1 MLKTEDYK
9 RELISILFAQKH
21 LIFWTAWVIF
31 AGAVAIAFFWPPTY
45 AARGSVLV
53 TGKQIKQR
61 GTEALEKGET
71 RLYET
76 KKEDLASEVQIL
88 TSPEVVGNALR
99 RVREKHPQF
108 AAPGAGAD
116 SDPVYRVL
124 RNLKTT
130 IVPASNVVEVT
141 FLHDQPMAAVDLLA
155 AVMDEY
161 LSYRQQFYR
170 VERPSPAFF
179 ADQAQRFNEGIR
191 GKEDEL
197 IGIVNETR
205 VADPRAEMA
214 ENIRLKKSL
223 EALLNGLRN
232 QRIDTRLTLEQI
244 EKALA
249 GEDIQYFSYINNPL
263 ISEIS
268 LKVAALQTE
277 RGTLLRIYQPGS
289 DKVTAVDEQL
299 RDTWRSLKNE
309 VGAYKEDVRRRLT
322 VLDQQIREIERD
334 ITGYDDR
341 NVALQEQIVASERLA
356 REAGVLKTSYE
367 QYSARRDEVEI
378 DAQLGEGEPLVYA
391 SIMNRAYPSDGPV
404 FPKRGVVLPF
414 GLLVG
419 LLVGCSLGFVR
430 EYFDHTFK
438 KPSDVAAYAGL
449 PVLFS
454 IGRPHSRSSALV
466 SNLLILAAAALLAV
480 FVLVRIQAGG

>member
-31 AGAVAIAFFWPPTY
+31 AGAVGIAFFWPPTY

-53 TGKQIKQR
+53 TGKQLMQR
-61 GTEALEKGET
+61 GPEALEKGET

-88 TSPEVVGNALR
+88 TSPEVVGKALR
-99 RVREKHPQF
+99 SVREKHPQL
-108 AAPGAGAD
+108 ALPGAGPE
-116 SDPVYRVL
+116 SDPVYRIL

-130 IVPASNVVEVT
+130 IVPASNVVEVE
-141 FLHDQPMAAVDLLA
+141 FLNAKPMAAVDLLG

-161 LSYRQQFYR
+161 LSYRQQFYS
-170 VERPSPAFF
+170 VKRPSAAFF
-179 ADQAQRFNEGIR
+179 AEQAQRFNEGIR
-191 GKEDEL
+191 QKEDEL
-197 IGIVNETR
+197 IGIVNATR
-205 VADPRAEMA
+205 VSDPRAEMA
-214 ENIRLKKSL
+214 ENIRIKKNL
-223 EALLNGLRN
+223 EGTLNALRS
-232 QRIDTRLTLEQI
+232 QRIDTRLTLDQI
-244 EKALA
+244 QKALA
-249 GEDIQYFSYINNPL
+249 GEDIQYFSYINNPM

-277 RGTLLRIYQPGS
+277 RGTLLRIYQPAS
-289 DKVTAVDEQL
+289 DKVTAVEEQL
-299 RDTWRSLKNE
+299 RDTWRSLKAE
-309 VGAYKEDVRRRLT
+309 VGAYQEDVRRRLT
-322 VLDQQIREIERD
+322 ALDQQIRQIEGTVTD
-334 ITGYDDR
+334 YDDR
-341 NVALQEQIVASERLA
+341 NVALQEHVVETERLA
-356 REAGVLKTSYE
+356 REAGVLKASFE
-367 QYSARRDEVEI
+367 QYSARRDEVDI
-378 DAQLGEGEPLVYA
+378 DAQLGGGEPLVYA
-391 SIMNRAYPSDGPV
+391 SIMNRAFPSDGPV
-404 FPKRGVVLPF
+404 FPKRNVVLPF

-454 IGRPHSRSSALV
+454 IGRPHQKSAALL
-466 SNLLILAAAALLAV
+466 SNLLILAATALLAV
-480 FVLVRIQAGG
+480 FVLVRIRAGG